1 MEIRFDDRTHTYM
14 INGELADT
22 SVTQLLHKHKLAP
35 SYDGID
41 ENVLKRKADYGT
53 KIHKDIEDYINEGKE
68 PTTECGISFKK
79 YANENLNSALAEQLI
94 GIEFSN
100 NLRICGCVDL
110 IGYNKDDE
118 LIIADHKTYANMTN
132 EKKQLVAWQLSLYDY
147 MLRKVKVVNGVKLKY
162 TGAKKFYIF
171 WYRKDGSMETIG
183 VDKISDFEIESL
195 LDAECRNEIY
205 TPRNLIITKELEM
218 ELIESELKLAQ
229 IELEK
234 KELETQVAK
243 NREQIK
249 TLMEQQKIMNWES
262 PNGVIK
268 ISYKPEYSRDGLDT
282 KLLKKEQ
289 PKIFSKYYKPTKVKA
304 SIIVKTNT
312 EKYEQLEAMK
322 NDLLDI

>member
-1 MEIRFDDRTHTYM
+1 MEIAFDERTHTYM

-35 SYDGID
+35 SYEGID
-41 ENVLKRKADYGT
+41 ENVLKRKAKYGT
-53 KIHKDIEDYINEGKE
+53 EIHKDIELYINEGKE
-68 PTTECGISFKK
+68 PITECGKSFRD
-79 YANENLNSALAEQLI
+79 YANKHLNSCLAEQLV

-100 NLRICGCVDL
+100 QLSVCGCVDL
-110 IGYNKDDE
+110 IGFNKDDE

-132 EKKQLVAWQLSLYDY
+132 EKKQLIAWQLSIYDY
-147 MLRKVKVVNGVKLKY
+147 MLRKAKTINGIKLHY
-162 TGAKKFYIF
+162 IGAKKFYIF
-171 WYRKDGSMETIG
+171 WYRKDSSLEIIG

-195 LDAECRNEIY
+195 FDAEIKNEIY
-205 TPRNLIITKELEM
+205 TPKHLIITKELELD
-218 ELIESELKLAQ
+218 LIESELKLAQ

-234 KELETQVAK
+234 KELETQVAR

-282 KLLKKEQ
+282 KRLKKEK
-289 PKIFSKYYKPTKVKA
+289 PKIFNEYYKPQNVKA
-304 SIIVKTNT
+304 SIIVKTDT
-312 EKYEQLEAMK
+312 EKYKVLEEMK